1 MIDDKLI
8 GTAGPTLLDIYEA
21 GKEVVQSS
29 GTHKQLARRLEAVSG
44 SRDIAKF
51 VRLVNGDFNPHSDD
65 DLRAIASIV
74 QVPHWFSEDD
84 KQKDATSQIE
94 KYFVEIGK
102 RIPVADLRAA
112 YNRMRIKF

>member
-1 MIDDKLI
+1 MLDNKLI
-8 GTAGPTLLDIYEA
+8 GAARPTLLDIYES
-21 GKEVVQSS
+21 GRDVLRSS
-29 GTHKQLARRLEAVSG
+29 GTDKQLARRLEAVSG

-102 RIPVADLRAA
+102 RIPVTDLRVT
-112 YNRMRIKF
+112 YNRMQIKF